1 MMFRGGS
8 SKGLYFNAD
17 ELPNDPQLRDQIL
30 LDALG
35 RDARQI
41 DGMGGGNPLTSKAAL
56 VSVSSREGC
65 DLDYL
70 FCQIIVGEN
79 RVDTAPNCGNI
90 LAGVGP
96 FAIESGMAEAQ
107 DGETSL
113 KIHMV
118 NSGKTCEVIIQTP
131 AKQVEYAGLTSISGV
146 PGTAAPI
153 ICNYFDLSGSACG
166 ELFPTGNI
174 IDSID
179 GVDVTCIDNG
189 MPVVLI
195 RAVDLGVSG
204 NESAAELDADES
216 LKARLQSIRLQL
228 GPLMNLG
235 DVDGAAV
242 PKMCLISPPQGQGIV
257 NTRTFIPY
265 KCHEAIGVLGAVS
278 VATACLVPGSIS
290 HGLAKIPVANRDGSF
305 TLSVE
310 HPSGEFS
317 CVVNADLSKQPFK
330 VTSAGLV
337 RTARLLS
344 RGQLY
349 LPDTN

>member
-1 MMFRGGS
+1 MKRHPVNFMMFRGGS

-35 RDARQI
+35 RDTRQI

-235 DVDGAAV
+235 DVDGAAA

-265 KCHEAIGVLGAVS
+265 KCHVVNPGDAIIADDDGVLVVQRKDAPLVLKRGIDREQLEEKKRQKLAEGVLG
-278 VATACLVPGSIS
+278 L
-290 HGLAKIPVANRDGSF
+290 
-305 TLSVE
+305 
-310 HPSGEFS
+310 
-317 CVVNADLSKQPFK
+317 DLYDMRP
-330 VTSAGLV
+330 
-337 RTARLLS
+337 RLKDE
-344 RGQLY
+344 GFIY
-349 LPDTN
+349 LESMGDLDQV